1 MSHIYARRSS
11 KNNVRSRYTLNIKG
25 IPYKTIWV
33 EFPDVKALCQKIG
46 AAPTLPLPDD
56 TMMYTLPTIYD
67 PNTKAIVS
75 ESAAIVR
82 YVEKTFP
89 DFKPTLVPSETD
101 ACTPRSMWLS
111 SPR

>member
-1 MSHIYARRSS
+1 MAA
-11 KNNVRSRYTLNIKG
+11 VL
-25 IPYKTIWV
+25 
-33 EFPDVKALCQKIG
+33 EKIG
-46 AAPTLPLPDD
+46 APPAVKAPDGMLK
-56 TMMYTLPTIYD
+56 YTLPTIYE
-67 PNTKAIVS
+67 PNTKAVVS
-75 ESAAIVR
+75 ESVAIVR